1 MLKVAY
7 FQPITT
13 AINNF
18 FLGNRS
24 MSVKFKLLAFVGV
37 LLSVVV
43 MTTSMVGYN
52 RFKSAS
58 VSGYTQALENQSHM
72 VSKAVEERM
81 ARLFDALE
89 ITAQHIDIAEDGQIN
104 LPEILKKL
112 KTLKSQ
118 FGVLN
123 AYIAVKGGT
132 TYAANSN
139 GIIPNFN
146 AVEKKREWYIRGFKG
161 EKRIIT
167 TPYTSADNNL
177 VMAVAVPVLRSN
189 NVVGVLSINLPLTKI
204 SKFVNDLVKSNQ
216 IYVNRSDGFILAA
229 QNPEQIGKNL
239 YGLHRTYGKYKD
251 TSNSNHSYEFDNER
265 YFVVSTRIDSLNWTV
280 WAWSP
285 WVDINS
291 ASNENLKITS
301 LIAIL
306 FIGVALLG
314 LYYLIQKFMYLP
326 IGGEPLVI
334 AKITSRISEGDLSE
348 QLIASDADTGVYRSV
363 CEMSQKLRGLIG
375 SIVTT
380 SNNLISSVKDSS
392 ESSTDN
398 VQMISHQKAI
408 TDQVVISAENMSRS
422 FDEVVQYASDSA
434 AKSQEGMEEAV
445 KGRDSVKLTMQ
456 AVSEL
461 SENLKH
467 SMALIQDLSEESNR
481 IGRVLDV
488 IRGISEQTNLLALNA
503 AIEAARAGE
512 QGRGFA
518 VVADEVRMLAQ
529 RTQDSTTE
537 IQEMIHSL
545 QDGTSKTVTA
555 MEKSTSQALITVERS
570 NETDLVLST
579 IHDAIGEILNM
590 NNQVSTAIEQQADS
604 AKDISSNMSS
614 IITSLD
620 KTTESANQAETAS
633 NDVRLMAKKLGEM
646 AAEFKI

>member
-146 AVEKKREWYIRGFKG
+146 AIEKKREWYIRGFKG

-363 CEMSQKLRGLIG
+363 CEMSQKLR
-375 SIVTT
+375 
-380 SNNLISSVKDSS
+380 
-392 ESSTDN
+392 
-398 VQMISHQKAI
+398 
-408 TDQVVISAENMSRS
+408 
-422 FDEVVQYASDSA
+422 
-434 AKSQEGMEEAV
+434 
-445 KGRDSVKLTMQ
+445 
-456 AVSEL
+456 
-461 SENLKH
+461 
-467 SMALIQDLSEESNR
+467 
-481 IGRVLDV
+481 
-488 IRGISEQTNLLALNA
+488 
-503 AIEAARAGE
+503 
-512 QGRGFA
+512 
-518 VVADEVRMLAQ
+518 
-529 RTQDSTTE
+529 
-537 IQEMIHSL
+537 
-545 QDGTSKTVTA
+545 
-555 MEKSTSQALITVERS
+555 
-570 NETDLVLST
+570 
-579 IHDAIGEILNM
+579 
-590 NNQVSTAIEQQADS
+590 
-604 AKDISSNMSS
+604 
-614 IITSLD
+614 
-620 KTTESANQAETAS
+620 
-633 NDVRLMAKKLGEM
+633 
-646 AAEFKI
+646 

>member
-1 MLKVAY
+1 
-7 FQPITT
+7 
-13 AINNF
+13 
-18 FLGNRS
+18 

-177 VMAVAVPVLRSN
+177 VMAVAVPVLGSN
-189 NVVGVLSINLPLTKI
+189 NVAGVLSINLPLTKI

-590 NNQVSTAIEQQADS
+590 NKQVSTAIEQQADS

-620 KTTESANQAETAS
+620 KTTESANQAEAAS

>member
-1 MLKVAY
+1 
-7 FQPITT
+7 
-13 AINNF
+13 
-18 FLGNRS
+18 
-24 MSVKFKLLAFVGV
+24 
-37 LLSVVV
+37 
-43 MTTSMVGYN
+43 
-52 RFKSAS
+52 
-58 VSGYTQALENQSHM
+58 
-72 VSKAVEERM
+72 
-81 ARLFDALE
+81 
-89 ITAQHIDIAEDGQIN
+89 
-104 LPEILKKL
+104 
-112 KTLKSQ
+112 
-118 FGVLN
+118 
-123 AYIAVKGGT
+123 
-132 TYAANSN
+132 
-139 GIIPNFN
+139 
-146 AVEKKREWYIRGFKG
+146 
-161 EKRIIT
+161 
-167 TPYTSADNNL
+167 
-177 VMAVAVPVLRSN
+177 
-189 NVVGVLSINLPLTKI
+189 
-204 SKFVNDLVKSNQ
+204 
-216 IYVNRSDGFILAA
+216 
-229 QNPEQIGKNL
+229 
-239 YGLHRTYGKYKD
+239 
-251 TSNSNHSYEFDNER
+251 
-265 YFVVSTRIDSLNWTV
+265 
-280 WAWSP
+280 
-285 WVDINS
+285 
-291 ASNENLKITS
+291 
-301 LIAIL
+301 
-306 FIGVALLG
+306 
-314 LYYLIQKFMYLP
+314 
-326 IGGEPLVI
+326 
-334 AKITSRISEGDLSE
+334 
-348 QLIASDADTGVYRSV
+348 
-363 CEMSQKLRGLIG
+363 
-375 SIVTT
+375 
-380 SNNLISSVKDSS
+380 
-392 ESSTDN
+392 
-398 VQMISHQKAI
+398 MISHQKAI